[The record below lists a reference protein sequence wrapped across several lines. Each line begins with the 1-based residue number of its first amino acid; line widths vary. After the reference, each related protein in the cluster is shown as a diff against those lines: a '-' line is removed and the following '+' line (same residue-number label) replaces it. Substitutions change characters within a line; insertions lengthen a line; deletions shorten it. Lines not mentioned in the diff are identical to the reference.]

1 MGISVGFGVQGVL
14 PGFSDPVRDS
24 QQAFR
29 AILDA
34 VALPGSIHMVA
45 VMGPLPPPLNP
56 ATTTLCLALADY
68 ETPIFLDAEARTAD
82 VQDFLRFHT
91 GAVITDETSDA
102 TFAVITGKPPP
113 LDQFKLGSDEF
124 PEEGATLFIQVE
136 TLSDEGSLDLS
147 GPGIETECG
156 LGVSGLH
163 ADFWDLRAGMIKEF
177 PRGVDLIFT
186 SGRQIAA
193 LPRTTIVSQR
203 AATGR

>member
-1 MGISVGFGVQGVL
+1 MRISVGSSVQGVL

-29 AILDA
+29 TVLDA

-45 VMGPLPPPLNP
+45 VMGPMPPPLNP

-68 ETPIFLDAEARTAD
+68 ETPIFLDAEARTTD
-82 VQDFLRFHT
+82 VKDFLRFHT
-91 GAVITDETSDA
+91 GALIADETRDA

-113 LDQFKLGSDEF
+113 LDQFKLGSNEF
-124 PEEGATLFIQVE
+124 PEEGATLLIQVE
-136 TLSDEGSLDLS
+136 ALSDEGSLALS
-147 GPGIETECG
+147 GPGIETESR

-163 ADFWDLRAGMIKEF
+163 ADFWDLRAGIVKEF

-193 LPRTTIVSQR
+193 LPRTTTVSYR
-203 AATGR
+203 AATVR

>member
-1 MGISVGFGVQGVL
+1 MRISVGSGVKDVL

-45 VMGPLPPPLNP
+45 VMGPLPQPLNP
-56 ATTTLCLALADY
+56 ATTTLCLALVDY
-68 ETPIFLDAEARTAD
+68 ETPIFLDTESSTAD
-82 VQDFLRFHT
+82 VKDFLRFHT
-91 GAVITDETSDA
+91 GAVITDETRDA

-136 TLSDEGSLDLS
+136 ALSDEGSLHLS
-147 GPGIETECG
+147 GPGIETESE
-156 LGVSGLH
+156 LGISGLH
-163 ADFWDLRAGMIKEF
+163 ADFWDLRAEMIKEF

-186 SGRQIAA
+186 SGRQITA
-193 LPRTTIVSQR
+193 LPRTTIVSHR
-203 AATGR
+203 TASGR